1 MSGWRVPE
9 ACAGGLSPLHGS
21 LAALAVLLGCALDGL
36 MLILSVVCVDAM
48 QRDAL
53 TGRCEWRMASQ
64 GALADLL
71 MMMLDPFE
79 DLGSEL

>member
-1 MSGWRVPE
+1 MLRGT
-9 ACAGGLSPLHGS
+9 LSPLHGS
-21 LAALAVLLGCALDGL
+21 LVVLAVLLGCALDGL
-36 MLILSVVCVDAM
+36 MLVLSVACVDAM

-53 TGRCEWRMASQ
+53 IGGCEWRMASQ